1 METTLK
7 IKGNWNELK
16 TELKKKYPKLTDDDL
31 RFTSGK
37 EDELLSRLE
46 KKLGKTKDEI
56 SEAIDELQSESSETE
71 RNQTDRNKKED
82 TKKHK

>member
-1 METTLK
+1 MKTTLK

-56 SEAIDELQSESSETE
+56 SDTIDELQSESSETE
-71 RNQTDRNKKED
+71 RNQPE
-82 TKKHK
+82 HKRV